1 MRPGNAWLAEL
12 NREEGH
18 PAAVPIVSIWSRHD
32 SMVAPQASSELAC
45 AENVPLVGI
54 GHNALLVDGG
64 VIERVTREVQSLRD
78 SAM

>member
-32 SMVAPQASSELAC
+32 SMVAPQASSELAG
-45 AENVPLVGI
+45 AESVAFVGV
-54 GHNALLVDGG
+54 GHNALLADFG
-64 VIERVTREVQSLRD
+64 VIARVASEI
-78 SAM
+78 SAI